1 MQTSLEL
8 KFLELNEFAVIT
20 CRKFQ
25 IDWLCRFHVLWFL
38 IVTSI
43 TSFLCLGKLIILAN
57 NCPPLRKSEIEYY
70 AMLGKVSVHH
80 FHGSKFV
87 SSFRTIYVLCDSICI
102 HLHVTVFPWYSLVLY
117 VLLCL
122 RFQTMLILELPAAS
136 TTGCAASASSTLV
149 RRYRHHL
156 HIFSSMAPSEVL
168 NIFASFPVSGDS
180 DIINTTPA
188 SQWRSFY
195 LFSWDVGFRRAYMAN
210 GCFLVIF
217 SCNFAMLSWDLP
229 YR

>member
-25 IDWLCRFHVLWFL
+25 IGCVVVSDCDINH
-38 IVTSI
+38 I
-43 TSFLCLGKLIILAN
+43 FLCLGKLIILAN

-102 HLHVTVFPWYSLVLY
+102 HLHVTVFP
-117 VLLCL
+117 
-122 RFQTMLILELPAAS
+122 
-136 TTGCAASASSTLV
+136 
-149 RRYRHHL
+149 
-156 HIFSSMAPSEVL
+156 
-168 NIFASFPVSGDS
+168 
-180 DIINTTPA
+180 
-188 SQWRSFY
+188 
-195 LFSWDVGFRRAYMAN
+195 
-210 GCFLVIF
+210 
-217 SCNFAMLSWDLP
+217 
-229 YR
+229 